1 MIELKQTETFRKWW
15 TALKDKRA
23 VGIILARLDRLAY
36 GHAGTPNRSGM
47 ASVSCASTSALATGS
62 ISRGVGTR

>member
-15 TALKDKRA
+15 TGLKDKRA

-36 GHAGTPNRSGM
+36 DTRVTPNRSGM
-47 ASVSCASTSALATGS
+47 GSVSCASTTAIGS